1 MTQAELAAPGE
12 PRRLIRRLDRGWLGG
27 VCAGL
32 AEQLG
37 LSPVLVRALFV
48 TIGAWKLVGAALYLL
63 LWLALPPA
71 EEANDAP
78 GLDAAS
84 RRGMRTVDAL
94 PAPRGLDVGQG
105 IALALL
111 AGGLMWLVQ
120 QIGWGL
126 PSWWLVAGVAAAA
139 GLGLIWFQAD
149 RVIPTRGEGEGWH
162 RWVAPVAA
170 HWTSLLTLASG
181 IALLGLAVVAAAF
194 AMPQLGTVG
203 AITAIVGCVVA
214 LLGLAGAPWAL
225 RVRRA
230 LGRARE
236 AKLLSDARADMAAHL
251 HDSVLQTLALIQ
263 RQAGDPRA
271 VVRLAR
277 RQERQLRQWLY
288 GAPAEAETLGDAL
301 REAAQAVEDDFP
313 VSVEC
318 VVVGDAPLT
327 PGLAEL
333 AKAAREAMVNAAK
346 HSGAPDVDVYAEV
359 ADDTVEVFI
368 RDRGRG
374 FDLDAV
380 ADDRM
385 GVRGS
390 ILERMSRHH
399 GVARIRSSAERGTE
413 VSLEM
418 RR

>member
-12 PRRLIRRLDRGWLGG
+12 PRRLARRVDRAWLGG

-32 AEQLG
+32 AEHLG
-37 LSPVLVRALFV
+37 LAPVLVRALFV
-48 TIGAWKLVGAALYLL
+48 TVAAWKLVGVGLYLL
-63 LWLALPPA
+63 FWLALPPI
-71 EEANDAP
+71 EEAHDAP
-78 GLDAAS
+78 GLDAHS
-84 RRGMRTVDAL
+84 RRGMRTVDSLAV
-94 PAPRGLDVGQG
+94 PRGVDLGQG

-111 AGGLMWLVQ
+111 AAGLLWLVQ

-126 PSWWLVAGVAAAA
+126 PAWWLIAGLAAAS
-139 GLGLIWFQAD
+139 GLGLIWYQAD
-149 RVIPTRGEGEGWH
+149 RIVPTRGESDGWG

-170 HWTSLLTLASG
+170 HWSSVMALASG
-181 IALLGLAVVAAAF
+181 LVLLGLSVAAAAF

-203 AITAIVGCVVA
+203 ALTAIVGCVVV
-214 LLGLAGAPWAL
+214 LLGLVAAPWAL

-263 RQAGDPRA
+263 RQASDPRA

-288 GAPAEAETLGDAL
+288 GAPADAETLGDAL

-318 VVVGDAPLT
+318 VLVGDAPLT

-333 AKAAREAMVNAAK
+333 VKAAREAMVNAAK

-374 FDLDAV
+374 FDPDAV

-390 ILERMSRHH
+390 ILERMTRHH
-399 GVARIRSSAERGTE
+399 GVARIRSDAERGTE